1 MLPVLRRHRSVPAG
15 WDFFDVG
22 RDLDRLFTGNAR
34 SVAGWS
40 PAIDVR
46 ELENEFAVTA
56 ELPGLTADDVEL
68 SIENG
73 VLSLKGEKREE
84 KTDGTEGHV
93 IERRFG
99 SFERNFT
106 LPRGVDA
113 DKVNAAF
120 NDGVL
125 TVTVPKAASAKPK
138 KIAIRS

>member
-1 MLPVLRRHRSVPAG
+1 MLPALRRHRGVPAG

-22 RDLDRLFTGNAR
+22 RDFDRLFNGNAGTL
-34 SVAGWS
+34 AGWS

-46 ELENEFAVTA
+46 EHENDFTVTA

-68 SIENG
+68 RIENG
-73 VLSLKGEKREE
+73 VLSLTGEKKEE

-99 SFERNFT
+99 SFERSFT
-106 LPRGVDA
+106 LPRGVDTT
-113 DKVNAAF
+113 KVDAKF
-120 NDGVL
+120 TDGVL